1 MTDKRKSIGSYGED
15 LACEHLRLQGYNI
28 LARNYRIKLG
38 EIDII
43 ARVGEVLVFV
53 EVKTRKSLSYGYGL
67 ESITWKKQQTIK
79 KIAEY
84 YYNTLHNNNLQAR
97 IDVIDIVLNQDN
109 SLQQLRHIESAF

>member
-1 MTDKRKSIGSYGED
+1 MTDNRKSIGRYGED
-15 LACEHLRLQGYNI
+15 LACEHLRSKGYNI
-28 LARNYRIKLG
+28 IVRNYRIKLG

-43 ARVGEVLVFV
+43 AGIAGVLVFV

-79 KIAEY
+79 RIAEY
-84 YYNTLHNNNLQAR
+84 YYNSLHDKNLQAR

-109 SLQQLRHIESAF
+109 SLQQIKHIESAF